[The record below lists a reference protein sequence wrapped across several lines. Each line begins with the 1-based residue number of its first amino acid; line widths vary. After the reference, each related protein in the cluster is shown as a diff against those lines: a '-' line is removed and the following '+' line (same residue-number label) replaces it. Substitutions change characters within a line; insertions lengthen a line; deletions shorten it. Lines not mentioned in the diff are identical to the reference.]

1 MLYFCFLLVPYW
13 EFYFTKFFCLLW
25 KKHLWQLFC
34 HLCGCGAFFERF
46 PDPHKSVSDHIW
58 PAVFVAIADSVLVKE
73 LWTLVRVIHHR
84 IHQEIY
90 SFLFTMLD
98 TTSTPSRSRTLF
110 GSSVTKILT
119 DVIRVWS
126 TGWHLTQ
133 YGSFSSEEK
142 PSQHPLLCIM
152 HNSEGRT
159 CVQDIHNFV
168 PWLSILCCFFNSK
181 HNGLFLTD
189 GWILGTD
196 ESHVNKRFFQ
206 HDGDWSWNQA

>member
-90 SFLFTMLD
+90 FFLFTMLD

-142 PSQHPLLCIM
+142 PSQHPLLCTVLCKS
-152 HNSEGRT
+152 NESEIRRIT
-159 CVQDIHNFV
+159 LLFSTFQR
-168 PWLSILCCFFNSK
+168 NSK
-181 HNGLFLTD
+181 NFRTQRFVDEIFAKYHGFYCSYPERII
-189 GWILGTD
+189 ILRY
-196 ESHVNKRFFQ
+196 EKSFCL
-206 HDGDWSWNQA
+206 